1 MKRTIGIITTTYLA
15 KLLFPSGEK
24 SRMRLRRLMLLVSC
38 FSVSFISVQCFA
50 ASPPLNPFK
59 ATYVAK
65 FNGMPVE
72 AQRELTKVGNGYRLS
87 TSASN
92 MLGQMNESEVFHL
105 DAKGVI
111 QLDEYHS
118 QQNFFGINRAED
130 MVIDPAKGI
139 ARYTRKGKTTEIPLA
154 PGYLG
159 PVSYQLQLARDL
171 AEQGTAYRYEVVNRG
186 KVKDY
191 QFEPV
196 GEEVVDT
203 AMGSIRALK
212 LRRVRDNQ
220 ERETVFWLA
229 PDWNYLL
236 IKLWQREE
244 DGQSYELTL
253 GTATVNGQ
261 SVSGK
266 TEKSPRPTGQH

>member
-1 MKRTIGIITTTYLA
+1 M
-15 KLLFPSGEK
+15 
-24 SRMRLRRLMLLVSC
+24 LRRLLIPALFVIVALC
-38 FSVSFISVQCFA
+38 FTAPGFA
-50 ASPPLNPFK
+50 ASAPVSPFK

-72 AQRELTKVGNGYRLS
+72 AQRELVKVGNGYRLS
-87 TSASN
+87 TSAN
-92 MLGQMNESEVFHL
+92 NVLGQMSESELFSI

-111 QLDEYHS
+111 QLDQYHS
-118 QQNFFGINRAED
+118 QQSFFGIAKAED
-130 MVIDPAKGI
+130 LVIDATKGT
-139 ARYTRKGKTTEIPLA
+139 ARYTRKDKQRDIALA

-171 AEQGTAYRYEVVNRG
+171 AAKAPAYHYQVINRG

-191 QFEPV
+191 RFEAI
-196 GEEVVDT
+196 GEEVVET
-203 AMGSIRALK
+203 AIGPIRTLK

-220 ERETVFWLA
+220 ERETLFWMA
-229 PDWNYLL
+229 PEWNYLL

-253 GTATVNGQ
+253 STATVNGQ
-261 SVSGK
+261 PVTAK
-266 TEKSPRPTGQH
+266 TGNPQAPATHHER